1 MLLSMIAQKRPENRS
16 RVVLGTEISPRAQL
30 IVLVVVN
37 LAVAAVLL
45 AGGDDAVLDIVVLVV
60 LVAIGSAI
68 ARRPQKGLLL
78 LAVLVPFDGL
88 LLIASFPRWM
98 NGWKEALVLL
108 TFGAAVV
115 APHAARAAGGRP
127 LPAWLPAVGG
137 MGLLALAS
145 AIFVGG
151 LQAVVALKIGFFYLF
166 VFAIVW
172 RCPFNARERD
182 RLVTIFMLTGCITAV
197 VGILQQLVGQERLAA
212 LGYEYNVTIRTAGGF
227 LRSFSTFNQS
237 FPFALFL
244 MLVLLIGLPIA
255 LTDPRR
261 LRNRLFLL
269 ALPVYGLGLLTTIV
283 RAAWLGL
290 GVGLLYLGIRRFRSL
305 LLPIPLALV
314 ALLFLPTSLG
324 AAALSSSSSQE
335 RVGLWERNVAT
346 VLAHPLGVG
355 IGASGSASEKAAE
368 LDRSDASIYQPDNYY
383 YKTLYELGL
392 LGLWMLVLLL
402 ASAFVAA
409 RTAASQLSGVD
420 AALADGVTASVLA
433 AAVVSTVATYFEI
446 FPMDVYF
453 WLLLGV
459 VATCAPR
466 SR

>member
-1 MLLSMIAQKRPENRS
+1 MMTQNAQETTPGASRVPQISRSAQLLAFAGANSALLAAMLLG
-16 RVVLGTEISPRAQL
+16 GTVAL
-30 IVLVVVN
+30 AAIVALVVV
-37 LAVAAVLL
+37 AATVFFVAT
-45 AGGDDAVLDIVVLVV
+45 
-60 LVAIGSAI
+60 
-68 ARRPQKGLLL
+68 RPQRGVLL
-78 LAVLVPFDGL
+78 LAALVPFDGL
-88 LLIASFPRWM
+88 LLLTHPPSFV

-108 TFGAAVV
+108 TFGAALV
-115 APHAARAAGGRP
+115 APHSARATGDRR
-127 LPAWLPAVGG
+127 LPAWLPAIA
-137 MGLLALAS
+137 GLGLVALVS
-145 AIFVGG
+145 AILVGG
-151 LQAVVALKIGFFYLF
+151 LQAAVAIKIGFFYLL

-172 RCPFNARERD
+172 RCPLDARERD
-182 RLVTIFMLTGCITAV
+182 RLVTILMAVGCVTAA
-197 VGILQQLVGQERLAA
+197 VGIAQQLLGQERLAA

-244 MLVLLIGLPIA
+244 MLVLLVGLPIA

-269 ALPVYGLGLLTTIV
+269 GLPVYGLGLLSTIV

-290 GVGLLYLGIRRFRSL
+290 AVGLLYLGLRRFRSL
-305 LLPIPLALV
+305 LLPLPLALV
-314 ALLFLPTSLG
+314 ALLFLPSSLG
-324 AAALSSSSSQE
+324 AAALSSSSSRE
-335 RVGLWERNVAT
+335 RVGLWESNVAT

-355 IGASGSASEKAAE
+355 IGASGSASEKSAQLAG
-368 LDRSDASIYQPDNYY
+368 SDASIYQPDNYY

-392 LGLWMLVLLL
+392 LGLWLLL
-402 ASAFVAA
+402 LLLVSAFLAVRGAA
-409 RTAASQLSGVD
+409 AQLSGVD
-420 AALADGVTASVLA
+420 AALAEGVAASVLA

-459 VATCAPR
+459 VATCPAD

>member
-1 MLLSMIAQKRPENRS
+1 
-16 RVVLGTEISPRAQL
+16 
-30 IVLVVVN
+30 
-37 LAVAAVLL
+37 
-45 AGGDDAVLDIVVLVV
+45 
-60 LVAIGSAI
+60 
-68 ARRPQKGLLL
+68 
-78 LAVLVPFDGL
+78 
-88 LLIASFPRWM
+88 
-98 NGWKEALVLL
+98 
-108 TFGAAVV
+108 
-115 APHAARAAGGRP
+115 
-127 LPAWLPAVGG
+127 
-137 MGLLALAS
+137 
-145 AIFVGG
+145 
-151 LQAVVALKIGFFYLF
+151 VVALKIGFFYLL
-166 VFAIVW
+166 VFAIIW
-172 RCPFNARERD
+172 RCPLDGRERD
-182 RLVTIFMLTGCITAV
+182 TLVTILMVVGGITAV
-197 VGILQQLVGQERLAA
+197 VGILQQLVGPERLVA

-290 GVGLLYLGIRRFRSL
+290 GVGLLYLGVRRFRTL
-305 LLPIPLALV
+305 LLPLPLALV

-324 AAALSSSSSQE
+324 AAALSSSSSAE
-335 RVGLWERNVAT
+335 RVSLWESNVAT

-355 IGASGSASEKAAE
+355 VGASGSASEKAAE
-368 LDRSDASIYQPDNYY
+368 LGGVDASIYQPDNYY

-402 ASAFVAA
+402 ISAFLSTRAAAA
-409 RTAASQLSGVD
+409 RLLGID
-420 AALADGVTASVLA
+420 AALADGISASVLA

-453 WLLLGV
+453 WLLLGI
-459 VATCAPR
+459 VATCPHE

>member
-1 MLLSMIAQKRPENRS
+1 MAQHDQES
-16 RVVLGTEISPRAQL
+16 WPRALPHSGISQRTQLTVLVGVNVALAAALLLGGDTAVL
-30 IVLVVVN
+30 IVAVL
-37 LAVAAVLL
+37 VAAVIT
-45 AGGDDAVLDIVVLVV
+45 GTAVAV
-60 LVAIGSAI
+60 
-68 ARRPQKGLLL
+68 RPQRGVLL
-78 LAVLVPFDGL
+78 LAALVPFDGL
-88 LLIASFPRWM
+88 LLIARLPPLMS
-98 NGWKEALVLL
+98 GWKEALTLL
-108 TFGAAVV
+108 TFAAAVV
-115 APHAARAAGGRP
+115 APRSARASARRR
-127 LPAWLPAVGG
+127 LPSWLPAIAGL
-137 MGLLALAS
+137 GLLALVS
-145 AIFVGG
+145 ATLVGG
-151 LQAVVALKIGFFYLF
+151 LQALVALKIGFFYLL
-166 VFAIVW
+166 VFAIIW
-172 RCPFNARERD
+172 RCPLDARERD
-182 RLVTIFMLTGCITAV
+182 TLVTIFMVVGCITAV
-197 VGILQQLVGQERLAA
+197 VGILQQLVGPERLAA

-244 MLVLLIGLPIA
+244 MLVLLIGLPVA
-255 LTDPRR
+255 LTDPHR

-290 GVGLLYLGIRRFRSL
+290 GVGLLYLGVRRFRAL
-305 LLPIPLALV
+305 LLPLPLALV

-324 AAALSSSSSQE
+324 AAALSSSSSAE
-335 RVGLWERNVAT
+335 RVSLWESNVNT

-368 LDRSDASIYQPDNYY
+368 LGGVDASIYQPDNYY

-402 ASAFVAA
+402 VSAFLSTRAA
-409 RTAASQLSGVD
+409 AVQLSGAD
-420 AALADGVTASVLA
+420 AALVEGVSASVLA

-459 VATCAPR
+459 VATCPHE